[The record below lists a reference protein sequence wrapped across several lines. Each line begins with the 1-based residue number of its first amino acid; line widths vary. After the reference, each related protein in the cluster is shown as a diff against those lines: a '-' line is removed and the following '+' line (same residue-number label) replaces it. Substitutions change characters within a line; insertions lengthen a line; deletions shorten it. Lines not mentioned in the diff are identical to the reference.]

1 MTVKAPAICRHIGVD
16 VLRHLTNQLAKRRLA
31 EQEIGRLLVL
41 SAKNGGTLQREGSR
55 GIKGSLPDLPQCLR
69 PRPIPKR
76 LFHAAGT
83 WGRRTLASRLGGNSP
98 LRRLTAS
105 GPARSLLGPAAVGFS
120 SLRSRALVAFNHLA
134 IRVSSLPRFPFM
146 HILLQC
152 DGD

>member
-1 MTVKAPAICRHIGVD
+1 VTVKAPAIWRRAD

-41 SAKNGGTLQREGSR
+41 PAKNGGTLQREGSR
-55 GIKGSLPDLPQCLR
+55 GIKGSLPDLPQCSRSWPPPVGFLDPTR
-69 PRPIPKR
+69 
-76 LFHAAGT
+76 HG
-83 WGRRTLASRLGGNSP
+83 GTLASRLGGNSL

-134 IRVSSLPRFPFM
+134 ICSACQPTAALPFYA
-146 HILLQC
+146 QC
-152 DGD
+152 AAV